1 MEDEIT
7 EILKKY
13 RNVAVVGLSD
23 KPERDSYRVASY
35 LHTHGYN
42 IIPVNPSFSMWNG
55 IRAYPDLKS
64 IPDNQKVEIV
74 DIFRKS
80 EAVPEIVRESIPL
93 KPEVVWMQE
102 GVVSE
107 EGRRIAEGAGI
118 RVVMDRC
125 IMKEH
130 SKRSGK

>member
-1 MEDEIT
+1 MKDEIK
-7 EILKKY
+7 EILSKY
-13 RNVAVVGLSD
+13 RTVAVVGISD

-35 LHTHGYN
+35 LLSHGFKV
-42 IIPVNPSFSMWNG
+42 IPVNPSFSIWNG
-55 IRAYPDLKS
+55 IRTYPDLRS
-64 IPDNQKVEIV
+64 IPREEKVEIV

-93 KPEVVWMQE
+93 KPEVIWMQE
-102 GVVSE
+102 GVKSD
-107 EGRRIAEGAGI
+107 EGRHIAEESGI

-130 SKRSGK
+130 SRISS